1 MNFNRPGHM
10 VPAETDREPDP
21 VPEPHLKPRVKSR
34 WRGALS
40 GAMLALM
47 IAAAI
52 AYGGYS
58 HYAQSRE
65 VAAIAKEGRE
75 LVPPVR
81 GETVRPSDAI
91 AVVTLPPTTSAF
103 SAANIFAR
111 ASRYI
116 AKRDADICHH
126 EKGRQLP
133 AGRV

>member
-58 HYAQSRE
+58 HYSQSRE
-65 VAAIAKEGRE
+65 GAAVAQEGRE
-75 LVPPVR
+75 LVPQGRAV
-81 GETVRPSDAI
+81 TVRASAPLDARR
-91 AVVTLPPTTSAF
+91 PPPPTSAF
-103 SAANIFAR
+103 SA
-111 ASRYI
+111 
-116 AKRDADICHH
+116 
-126 EKGRQLP
+126 
-133 AGRV
+133 